1 MRKLN
6 PRILVAIVA
15 SLIDEIV
22 LVVAVVWILPSLG
35 IAVPLWLV
43 IILAI
48 LFLASG
54 AWTLVVVRKRPN
66 LGFENQ
72 LGVKALAVT
81 RIGKKGLVRIG
92 RENWAART
100 EGQEIEP
107 GTRIVVVGQN
117 ALILMVLP
125 DIAPPR
131 FQE

>member
-6 PRILVAIVA
+6 PRILVAIIA

-22 LVVAVVWILPSLG
+22 LVVMVVWVLPRLG
-35 IAVPLWLV
+35 VAVPVWLV
-43 IILAI
+43 ILLAI
-48 LFLASG
+48 MFLVAG

-72 LGVKALAVT
+72 LGVKAEAVT

-100 EGQEIEP
+100 EEIEIEP
-107 GTRIVVVGQN
+107 GTQVVVVGQN
-117 ALILMVLP
+117 ALILSVVRDDCLLP
-125 DIAPPR
+125 R
-131 FQE
+131 K